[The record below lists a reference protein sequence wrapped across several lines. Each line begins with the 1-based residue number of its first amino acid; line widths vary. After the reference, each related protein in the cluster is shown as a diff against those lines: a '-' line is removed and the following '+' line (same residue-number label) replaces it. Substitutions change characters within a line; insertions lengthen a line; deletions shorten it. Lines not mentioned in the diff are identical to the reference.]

1 MEYYLIN
8 FNNEN
13 NNNIFIEGK
22 NILTNEKVLIKD
34 KINNLNINE
43 LNFLKY
49 IKHKY
54 ILNLYEIIYDYNKKE
69 NKYYY
74 SFIYEFFE
82 GKLLKDKI
90 IKYNNFNINNSFK
103 IFSQILSFY
112 FFLFK
117 NKLYF
122 EICENDY
129 LLNNIF
135 IDYEYNIKFFNFNND
150 NNQIINLIDC
160 NNLDENK
167 IVTNLIKILYLLLY
181 GFPPDDYNYL
191 NNKENK
197 NLNELDIFFN
207 NIFNNNNNNFEN
219 IFNFLKNYNFNY
231 YECGINLIIYK
242 FPFDMKI
249 INFLEKN
256 FYLNKNEI
264 IFNLKQNY
272 LNIYNSLYFQLVN
285 KLKNNFKKSLSD
297 FDSIENFLNDKKNQ
311 KKINIEDYEE
321 KIKNLFTNKF
331 IENNRILKELNN
343 LIEIIENKSNYKSI
357 IKKSQNLCSNEY
369 DNNKYNKLNSFYKI
383 IFNKNKDNSL
393 KKKLNNSN
401 CYNNN
406 KDLKDFC
413 INKNELNADTNYYEE
428 NKNLT
433 NINSI
438 KINSRNIYN
447 NNLINNSINNNDNNI
462 IIFKNKNNE
471 YINDYVNN
479 HNNSKTLIINSII
492 KKTLTP
498 PLYKGYIEKEFISNF
513 NNYEYLKQK
522 IINNLIQNNIN
533 YKLINF
539 WTFSTKHFN
548 IEINILEN
556 LKFYYVINIK
566 NKSEKIFNIK
576 YVLQNICK

>member
-34 KINNLNINE
+34 KINNLNMNE
-43 LNFLKY
+43 LNFLKF

-74 SFIYEFFE
+74 SFIYEFFD

-90 IKYNNFNINNSFK
+90 IKYNNFNIINSFK
-103 IFSQILSFY
+103 IFSQIFSFY

-122 EICENDY
+122 EIYENDY

-181 GFPPDDYNYL
+181 GFPPDDLNYL

-197 NLNELDIFFN
+197 NINELNNFFN
-207 NIFNNNNNNFEN
+207 NIFNNNNNNFGN

-231 YECGINLIIYK
+231 YECGINLILYK

-256 FYLNKNEI
+256 FYLNKNQI
-264 IFNLKQNY
+264 ILNLKQNY
-272 LNIYNSLYFQLVN
+272 LNIYNSLYFQLIN

-297 FDSIENFLNDKKNQ
+297 FDSIENFTNNKKNQ
-311 KKINIEDYEE
+311 KI
-321 KIKNLFTNKF
+321 
-331 IENNRILKELNN
+331 
-343 LIEIIENKSNYKSI
+343 
-357 IKKSQNLCSNEY
+357 
-369 DNNKYNKLNSFYKI
+369 
-383 IFNKNKDNSL
+383 
-393 KKKLNNSN
+393 
-401 CYNNN
+401 
-406 KDLKDFC
+406 
-413 INKNELNADTNYYEE
+413 
-428 NKNLT
+428 
-433 NINSI
+433 
-438 KINSRNIYN
+438 
-447 NNLINNSINNNDNNI
+447 
-462 IIFKNKNNE
+462 
-471 YINDYVNN
+471 VN
-479 HNNSKTLIINSII
+479 
-492 KKTLTP
+492 
-498 PLYKGYIEKEFISNF
+498 F
-513 NNYEYLKQK
+513 
-522 IINNLIQNNIN
+522 
-533 YKLINF
+533 
-539 WTFSTKHFN
+539 
-548 IEINILEN
+548 
-556 LKFYYVINIK
+556 
-566 NKSEKIFNIK
+566 
-576 YVLQNICK
+576 